1 MPNCEIRKYFVAL
14 IKRIVLFSITLFFII
29 TLLIGATTGFAK
41 EDTMGLGIGTRS
53 CTLFLDETI
62 KVRDDG
68 VLTDTALFKRLEYLQ
83 WANGF
88 MTALNIRHY
97 EKHNIFKKMNAVKK
111 FQVLYGEIVNSCKYL
126 LKNGKDDEF
135 SIATFVVFHSLEKE
149 NFMEH

>member
-1 MPNCEIRKYFVAL
+1 MAL
-14 IKRIVLFSITLFFII
+14 TKRIVLFIITLFFII

-53 CTLFLDETI
+53 CTLFLDETDQYH
-62 KVRDDG
+62 DDG
-68 VLTDTALFKRLEYLQ
+68 TLKDIALFKRLEYLQ

-97 EKHNIFKKMNAVKK
+97 EKHNIFKKMNSIKE
-111 FQVLYGEIVNSCKYL
+111 FRVLYGEIVNSCKYL

-135 SIATFVVFHSLEKE
+135 AIATFFIFDSLHKE
-149 NFMEH
+149 NNNTY